1 MTNDQTVTQADRD
14 AAAPFA
20 TGHGY
25 LGNADYSNGFLIRNG
40 HLDAHPIVQAFARHR
55 TAHLGDAERWER
67 IAAQRL
73 VEISDKADEI
83 ARLTTLVEAHSGEGR
98 SNGAGE
104 DVERLVRIFRS
115 LPLHG
120 DAGCDKLTDDEWQQ
134 VALAA
139 LTDISLSAPQG
150 KGRDNAA
157 GFISVREHREG
168 FPLNE
173 AWLLY
178 GHGDEEVIAQKIVRI
193 DRKTLLG
200 QALPADVV
208 RLVIAARKIALN
220 DWDGDSEEWAVARKE
235 LDQASEA
242 FASRVPWD
250 NEPNDAALAQPEK

>member
-1 MTNDQTVTQADRD
+1 MTNDQTVTQALEPCPWCGTSEHLSVQSVGALTSDMPDRPYRTICTHID
-14 AAAPFA
+14 HDTVIGPTAYGKRAAITAWN
-20 TGHGY
+20 T
-25 LGNADYSNGFLIRNG
+25 
-40 HLDAHPIVQAFARHR
+40 R
-55 TAHLGDAERWER
+55 T
-67 IAAQRL
+67 
-73 VEISDKADEI
+73 
-83 ARLTTLVEAHSGEGR
+83 AHSGE
-98 SNGAGE
+98 
-104 DVERLVRIFRS
+104 
-115 LPLHG
+115 
-120 DAGCDKLTDDEWQQ
+120 
-134 VALAA
+134 
-139 LTDISLSAPQG
+139 
-150 KGRDNAA
+150 GRDNAA

-250 NEPNDAALAQPEK
+250 NEPNDAALSAPQGEVERLRAAMKQAEIHIDCASFRKAQDILRAALAQPEAGGE